1 MATSCRA
8 TRCARGS
15 RSITRKLWN
24 QAARLTAIS
33 NAINRKVRQK
43 RPPNASV
50 RRRRSIRMGPSY
62 LRSKTAT
69 ILHRTGV
76 SAGARTLDDAVPGTR
91 VNAEASTLVD
101 AVHGTR
107 VTAKA
112 STLVDIKDESKLR
125 P

>member
-1 MATSCRA
+1 MATSCNA

-24 QAARLTAIS
+24 HAARLTAINS
-33 NAINRKVRQK
+33 AISRNVRQK

-62 LRSKTAT
+62 EKSKTET
-69 ILHRTGV
+69 ILHETRV
-76 SAGARTLDDAVPGTR
+76 SAKAPTP
-91 VNAEASTLVD
+91 VD
-101 AVHGTR
+101 RDKSHGTR
-107 VTAKA
+107 VSAEA
-112 STLVDIKDESKLR
+112 PTLVDEEGNASSGCTVGDEHVAET